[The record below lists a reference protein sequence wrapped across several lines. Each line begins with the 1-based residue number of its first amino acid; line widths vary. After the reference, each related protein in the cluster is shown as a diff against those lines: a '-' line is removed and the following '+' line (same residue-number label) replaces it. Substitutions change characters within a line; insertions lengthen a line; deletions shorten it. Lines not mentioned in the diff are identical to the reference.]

1 MASFYV
7 HLHDDDGTPTVNV
20 LTLPNGERF
29 MNINIT
35 DNCTVSLPGRDHLT
49 VQHAL
54 ALATAIRE
62 AAETLLASLEQ
73 AAPAVVQ

>member
-1 MASFYV
+1 MASVYI
-7 HLHDDDGTPTVNV
+7 HLHVDGAPKVHV
-20 LTLPNGERF
+20 LTHDSGEHS

-35 DNCTVSLPGRDHLT
+35 DYCTVFLPGRDCVT
-49 VQHAL
+49 VQYAL

-62 AAETLLASLEQ
+62 AAENIQASLEQ